1 MRTTERTT
9 QPTLNQLQCPETPFA
24 ATHRMAYWQWGDADA
39 DRAVIC
45 VHGLTRQGRDF
56 DVLARALIEQAH
68 AVGNKLQVI
77 CPDVVGRGESEW
89 LDNPMA
95 YQIPTYVADMFALLG
110 HLSQQSPTLKNIDW
124 VGTSM
129 GGLIG
134 ITLCGQKQMPL
145 PIPVRRMV
153 INDVGPTIEW
163 SSLARIGEYV
173 GKYVEG
179 LMQFQSVEH
188 AASVMRNLFSSF
200 GVHTEEQWLDLCR
213 PMLKNLAWHYDPGI
227 AIPFQTVT
235 PESSRQGEAALWAL
249 YDGINVPTLLLR
261 GAESDLLSPATARA
275 MTERGP
281 RAQLVEFAGVGHAP
295 TLIAADQVE
304 AVSQF
309 LFSP

>member
-1 MRTTERTT
+1 ME
-9 QPTLNQLQCPETPFA
+9 PTLHHFQCPETPFA
-24 ATHRMAYWQWGDADA
+24 TSHRMAYWQWGDADA
-39 DRAVIC
+39 RHAVVC

-56 DVLARALIEQAH
+56 DVLAQALVEKSHQSGKTIRI
-68 AVGNKLQVI
+68 I
-77 CPDVVGRGESEW
+77 CPDIVGRGQSDW

-95 YQIPTYVADMFALLG
+95 YQVPTYVADMFAFLANLA
-110 HLSQQSPTLKNIDW
+110 QQQPALESIDW

-134 ITLCGQKQMPL
+134 ITLCGQKQIPL
-145 PIPVRRMV
+145 PIAVRRMV

-163 SSLARIGEYV
+163 NSLARIGQYV

-179 LMQFQSVEH
+179 LMQFKSVEH
-188 AASVMRNLFSSF
+188 ASSVMRDLFRSF

-227 AIPFQTVT
+227 GIPFQAVT
-235 PESSRQGEAALWAL
+235 PEASAQGEAALWGL
-249 YDGINVPTLLLR
+249 YDGISVPTLLLR
-261 GAESDLLSPATARA
+261 GAESDLLSSATARA

-281 RAQLVEFAGVGHAP
+281 RAQLIEFAGVGHAP
-295 TLIAADQVE
+295 TLIAADQVD

-309 LFSP
+309 LFAPLSP